1 MRRNMQLVF
10 ERWGWWAASEEYC
23 SLIDWPAMSVA
34 PQQLPQASGKPGCTD
49 EDGLTL
55 DTCIAH
61 MSTVF
66 PQASLLILGQR
77 YIGGHS
83 LRQIADVMEI
93 DINVVRRS
101 LQASEAF
108 LGGCLVMLGIRL
120 EMDPEV
126 VEPEP
131 VACTQKPMLIF

>member
-10 ERWGWWAASEEYC
+10 ERWGRWAASEEYC
-23 SLIDWPAMSVA
+23 SLVDWPAMSVA
-34 PQQLPQASGKPGCTD
+34 PQQLPQASGKPSCTD

-66 PQASLLILGQR
+66 PQASL
-77 YIGGHS
+77 
-83 LRQIADVMEI
+83 
-93 DINVVRRS
+93 
-101 LQASEAF
+101 
-108 LGGCLVMLGIRL
+108 LVMLGIRL